1 MKESDI
7 FDEKTETKRQVYSCP
22 NCREQHEYDVRW
34 LRRTKKK
41 NHNPRNM
48 NERDRLQ
55 FDKSRDYMVRV
66 DDMLMCKNNRCR
78 RRFEIPSFQTVV
90 FI

>member
-7 FDEKTETKRQVYSCP
+7 FDEKPETKTAVYSCP
-22 NCREQHEYDVRW
+22 HCREQHEYPVRW
-34 LRRTKKK
+34 LTRTKKK
-41 NHNPRNM
+41 NLNARNI
-48 NERDRLQ
+48 NERDRQ
-55 FDKSRDYMVRV
+55 QIQNSRDYMVRV
-66 DDMLMCKNNRCR
+66 DDMLMCKNQRCR